1 MRQQLRTGV
10 SEQLNRW
17 VSSWV
22 NRMTKIMELFS
33 AIFFV
38 VAISSSQ
45 NCQVLRFL
53 KHNSLH
59 LIGAGRL
66 RCRTVNI
73 IRAGTLPSQRIRS
86 NPRKEKKIKIL
97 KKIKYIRVPQVL
109 RRGLNIHTY
118 IHHTRAKEIIINHCK
133 YLQMI

>member
-45 NCQVLRFL
+45 NCQVLRLL
-53 KHNSLH
+53 KHNPLH
-59 LIGAGRL
+59 LMGAGRL

-73 IRAGTLPSQRIRS
+73 IRAGNLPSQRIRS
-86 NPRKEKKIKIL
+86 NPRKEKKIL

-109 RRGLNIHTY
+109 RRGLKHTY